1 MLYIRIPSIMKRIL
15 IIILALLIVSPLAF
29 AEKRAFLVGIS
40 KYKMDWPTIHGSEDV
55 ELLKPILKE
64 KQGFRVTTLTNKQAT
79 HDSIINGLK
88 AFIKTIK
95 KGDIVYIHFS
105 THGQPVEDYNHDEKN
120 NGGDKWD
127 EAIVPY
133 DAGSHYSEAYK
144 GDKHI
149 IDDVINKYVS
159 EIRAIL
165 GPKGALYVV
174 IDACHA
180 GGSSR
185 VGGTIRGI
193 DNRGSNEG
201 LSRSNKKFEFKN
213 AEHESNYQLPNSSG
227 LAPAVFFEAC
237 KANERNK
244 EIFVK
249 GKEYG
254 SLSYMVYLTLIGKNG
269 TIGTKP
275 DAFERAVRYTV
286 MKSTFWPKRQTLVTE
301 SSY

>member
-1 MLYIRIPSIMKRIL
+1 MKRVL
-15 IIILALLIVSPLAF
+15 IIFLTLLIVAPLAF
-29 AEKRAFLVGIS
+29 AGKKAFLVGIS
-40 KYKMDWPTIHGSEDV
+40 RYKMDWPTIHGSEDV
-55 ELLKPILKE
+55 ELLKPELINQKFE
-64 KQGFRVTTLTNKQAT
+64 VTTLTNAQAT
-79 HDSIINGLK
+79 RDGIINGLN

-95 KGDIVYIHFS
+95 KGDVIYIHFS
-105 THGQPVEDYNHDEKN
+105 AHGQPVEDYNGDETSKK
-120 NGGDKWD
+120 GKKDKWD

-133 DAGSHYSEAYK
+133 DAGSHFSKAYN

-149 IDDVINKYVS
+149 IDDVINTFVS
-159 EIRAIL
+159 DIRRIL

-185 VGGTIRGI
+185 GDGLTRTRGI

-201 LSRSNKKFEFKN
+201 LSRSNKKFDFSN
-213 AEHESNYQLPNSSG
+213 AEDERNYHLPNSRG

-237 KANERNK
+237 TAKERNK
-244 EIFVK
+244 EISVK

-269 TIGTKP
+269 KIGSKP

>member
-1 MLYIRIPSIMKRIL
+1 MKRVV
-15 IIILALLIVSPLAF
+15 IIILALLIVSPFAF
-29 AEKRAFLVGIS
+29 AAKRAFLVGIS

-55 ELLKPILKE
+55 GLIKCELN
-64 KQGFRVTTLTNKQAT
+64 KQKFQVTTLTNEQAT
-79 HDSIINGLK
+79 HDGIIKGLNSL
-88 AFIKTIK
+88 KTQIK

-159 EIRAIL
+159 EIRVKL

-227 LAPAVFFEAC
+227 LAPVVFFEAC

-254 SLSYMVYLTLIGKNG
+254 SLSYMVYLTLIGENG
-269 TIGTKP
+269 EIGTKP
-275 DAFERAVRYTV
+275 DAFERAVRYTIYHSSY
-286 MKSTFWPKRQTLVTE
+286 KSYWPKRQTLVTE
-301 SSY
+301 SSYRN

>member
-1 MLYIRIPSIMKRIL
+1 MKRVV
-15 IIILALLIVSPLAF
+15 IIILALLVVSPFAF
-29 AEKRAFLVGIS
+29 ATKRAFLVGIS

-55 ELLKPILKE
+55 ELLKRILEEEQKF
-64 KQGFRVTTLTNKQAT
+64 KVTTLTNEQAT
-79 HDSIINGLK
+79 HDGIIKGLNTLK
-88 AFIKTIK
+88 MQIK

-105 THGQPVEDYNHDEKN
+105 AHGQPVEDYNGDEKGKKGKN
-120 NGGDKWD
+120 DKWD

-133 DAGSHYSEAYK
+133 DAGSHFSKAYN

-159 EIRAIL
+159 EMRKIL

-185 VGGTIRGI
+185 DGMTQTRGI
-193 DNRGSNEG
+193 DKRGSSEG
-201 LSRSNKKFEFKN
+201 LSRSNKKFDFNN
-213 AEHESNYQLPNSSG
+213 ADDTRHYQLQNSPE

-237 KANERNK
+237 TAKERNK
-244 EIFVK
+244 EISVK

-254 SLSYMVYLTLIGKNG
+254 SLSYIVYLTLLDKKNG
-269 TIGTKP
+269 KIGAKP
-275 DAFERAVRYTV
+275 DAFERAVRYTY
-286 MKSTFWPKRQTLVTE
+286 MNSKFWPKKQTLVTE